1 MAILTRKDTKKRRIA
16 SVGMMDGVHA
26 GHRFLLDFLRAEG
39 EQLHLSP
46 AVVTFSDHP
55 LTTVNPQRAPQLLTT
70 PEQKLQMLQESVAED
85 VIVLNFN
92 HRMSR
97 MSASKFLEM
106 LHGKWGI
113 DALVVGFNNRF
124 GRDRAEGIEAYRVI
138 GDKIGMKIIEAPEV
152 TADNGMKVSSSAI
165 RQCIRG
171 GEMEQAAVMLTHPY
185 TLRGNV
191 VHGQAL
197 GREIGFPTANITPE
211 SERLLVP
218 TGGVYA
224 AWVVTPDGVRNPAM
238 VNIGVRP
245 TVSGDN
251 PNPTIEAHIIDYTGY
266 LYDEAVS
273 VEFVTRLRDEKKFK
287 SVDALVKQLHKDEK
301 QVRKILRRC
310 N

>member
-1 MAILTRKDTKKRRIA
+1 MAILTRKDTRKRRIA

-26 GHRFLLDFLRAEG
+26 GHRFLLDFLRAQG

-55 LTTVNPQRAPQLLTT
+55 LTIVNPERAPQLLTT
-70 PEQKLQMLQESVAED
+70 LEQKLQILEDSAAED
-85 VIVLNFN
+85 VILLNFN

-106 LHGKWGI
+106 LHDRWGI

-124 GRDRAEGIEAYRVI
+124 GRDRAEGIDAYRAI

-152 TADNGMKVSSSAI
+152 TAGNGMTLSSSAI
-165 RQCIRG
+165 RRCIMSG
-171 GEMEQAAVMLTHPY
+171 DMEQAALMLTHPY
-185 TLRGNV
+185 VLRGNV

-197 GREIGFPTANITPE
+197 GRKIGFPTANIMPE
-211 SERLLVP
+211 SGRLLIP
-218 TGGVYA
+218 ANGVYA
-224 AWVVTPDGVRNPAM
+224 AWVVTPDGTRNPAM

-245 TVSGDN
+245 TVEGESSA
-251 PNPTIEAHIIDYTGY
+251 PTIEAHIIDYTGY

-287 SVDALVKQLHKDEK
+287 SMDALVRQLHKDEK
-301 QVRKILRRC
+301 QVRKIMQQC

>member
-1 MAILTRKDTKKRRIA
+1 MAILTRKDTMKRRIA

-26 GHRFLLDFLRAEG
+26 GHRFLLDFLRAQG

-46 AVVTFSDHP
+46 AVVTFRDHP
-55 LTTVNPQRAPQLLTT
+55 LTTVNPERAPQLLTT
-70 PEQKLQMLQESVAED
+70 PEQKLQILEDSVAED
-85 VIVLNFN
+85 VILLNFN

-106 LHGKWGI
+106 LHVRWRI

-124 GRDRAEGIEAYRVI
+124 GRDRAEGIDAYKAI
-138 GDKIGMKIIEAPEV
+138 GAKIGMKIIEAPEV
-152 TADNGMKVSSSAI
+152 TADNGVTLSSSAI
-165 RQCIRG
+165 RRCIKN

-185 TLRGNV
+185 VLRGKV

-197 GREIGFPTANITPE
+197 GRKIGFPTANIMPE
-211 SERLLVP
+211 SSRLLVP
-218 TGGVYA
+218 ASGVYA
-224 AWVVTPDGVRNPAM
+224 AWVVTPDGTRHPAM

-245 TVSGDN
+245 TVDGDSAE
-251 PNPTIEAHIIDYTGY
+251 PTIEAHIIDYSGY

-273 VEFVTRLRDEKKFK
+273 VEFVTRLRDEKKFRNM
-287 SVDALVKQLHKDEK
+287 DALVKQLHKDEK
-301 QVRKILRRC
+301 QVRKILQQC